1 MLLNGVQRF
10 VPIAR
15 FLHLKAAGCEGASQ
29 GLAKR
34 GFIIDD

>member
-15 FLHLKAAGCEGASQ
+15 FLHLKAAGSEGSSQ
-29 GLAKR
+29 GPAKK